1 MKTAG
6 KIAALA
12 VFFVFLA
19 GCTHKP
25 QATPPPQAQ
34 APVLPPTSMTQISA
48 LPDVPPPAKPNIT
61 FQAEEA
67 KIEPAPPKRK
77 PSRRKPKPATDQAQT
92 PVTETA
98 PTPPTQKAANSQPS
112 EASPIGQLSTSTD
125 NASTPNRRSIQD
137 MIASTETG
145 LNNIKRPLGTE
156 EQKTA
161 IQIRTFLAKAKD
173 ALNAD
178 DLDGA
183 QTLTTKAHVLLAELT
198 KP

>member
-1 MKTAG
+1 MRTAS

-12 VFFVFLA
+12 VLFVYLA

-25 QATPPPQAQ
+25 QATPPVQAQ
-34 APVLPPTSMTQISA
+34 APVLPPTSMTQISP
-48 LPDVPPPAKPNIT
+48 LPDVPQPPKPNIAFET
-61 FQAEEA
+61 QEA
-67 KIEPAPPKRK
+67 KTEPAPPKRK
-77 PSRRKPKPATDQAQT
+77 TPRRKPKPVTADPAQT
-92 PVTETA
+92 PSTETA
-98 PTPPTQKAANSQPS
+98 PPTQKGANSQPS
-112 EASPIGQLSTSTD
+112 ETSPIGQLSTSSD
-125 NASTPNRRSIQD
+125 NASTPNRRTIQD
-137 MIASTETG
+137 LIVSTENG

-161 IQIRTFLAKAKD
+161 SQIRTFLAKAKD